1 MANAEKTTGFIPQ
14 NSIASTGALKNIDS
28 VNSCKSHVSANKANE
43 VNAAEAI
50 AKLFLLL
57 P

>member
-1 MANAEKTTGFIPQ
+1 MANAEKTTGIIPPT
-14 NSIASTGALKNIDS
+14 NNIASTGALKNIDS
-28 VNSCKSHVSANKANE
+28 VNSCKSYVSANKANE

-50 AKLFLLL
+50 ANLLL